1 MRKATFEGW
10 NMDDVEQTFSL
21 DFEAHEPLFDEWLR
35 SDFPVS
41 VRERDTIADLQEDL
55 FRRIDLWNED
65 ELKFKFIAPFV
76 SLVRFETQQ
85 TSVFTQRTLSAIVND
100 IELSGRVDFILATGK
115 SKPIS
120 PFFFLHEYKHT
131 FALDSDPLAQLLVEI
146 IAAQELNKQL
156 SDADSKPLYGCYAI
170 ERLWYFVMLRGKRY
184 STSLAYD
191 ERSRIFT
198 RFSAF

>member
-10 NMDDVEQTFSL
+10 NIDDVEQTFSL
-21 DFEAHEPLFDEWLR
+21 DFEAYEPLFDEWLR
-35 SDFPVS
+35 SDSPVS
-41 VRERDTIADLQEDL
+41 VRERETIADLQEDL

-100 IELSGRVDFILATGK
+100 IELSGRVDFIVATEK

-120 PFFFLHEYKHT
+120 PFFFLHEYKRT
-131 FALDSDPLAQLLVEI
+131 FAPDSEPLAQLLVEM
-146 IAAQELNKQL
+146 IAAQELN
-156 SDADSKPLYGCYAI
+156 
-170 ERLWYFVMLRGKRY
+170 E
-184 STSLAYD
+184 
-191 ERSRIFT
+191 
-198 RFSAF
+198 